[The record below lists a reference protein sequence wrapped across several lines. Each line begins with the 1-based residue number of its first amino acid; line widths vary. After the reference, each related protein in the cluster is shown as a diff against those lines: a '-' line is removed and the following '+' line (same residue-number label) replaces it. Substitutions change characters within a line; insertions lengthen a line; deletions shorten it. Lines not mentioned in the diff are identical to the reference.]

1 METKP
6 VISEKNQLS
15 FSNST
20 INYEALSKLDSAE
33 TKLVTVTLN
42 SIPFRFFD
50 AQLKKSLAIQLNRLS
65 FFVGI
70 KEPIETEQ
78 LKMLTNYLVNSFPS
92 FTREELNDAVMKS
105 CSGELGETI
114 EHYQNFSPVYL
125 GKIINLYSQHCI
137 RARTKYIEEC
147 RKSELQKKK
156 DELEKAYDPKKGF
169 MEMMILEHQRYKLG
183 LYEKKE
189 QETFID
195 WSVKSV
201 LRVGMK
207 QGFFA
212 IDSKEQD
219 AKEIIVN
226 FFDSLQS
233 ENEMEDLLNKLNTFY
248 DSKHTK

>member
-6 VISEKNQLS
+6 AVFTNQLS
-15 FSNST
+15 FNNST
-20 INYEALSKLDSAE
+20 INQEALSVLDSAE
-33 TKLVTVTLN
+33 TKLVTVALN
-42 SIPFRFFD
+42 AIPFRHFD

-125 GKIINLYSQHCI
+125 GKIINLYTQHCV
-137 RARTKYIEEC
+137 RARTKYLEQTRKIEQ
-147 RKSELQKKK
+147 QKIK
-156 DELEKAYDPKKGF
+156 DELERNYDPKKGF
-169 MEMMILEHQRYKLG
+169 KEMLVLEYQRYSLG
-183 LYEKKE
+183 LYDKKD
-189 QETFID
+189 QDSFID

-201 LRVGMK
+201 LRSGIK
-207 QGFFA
+207 QGFFPS
-212 IDSKEQD
+212 DSKEDD
-219 AKEIIVN
+219 AKEIIVK
-226 FFDSLQS
+226 FFSSLKKKK
-233 ENEMEDLLNKLNTFY
+233 EMEDLLKKIDTFY
-248 DSKHTK
+248 QTKKE